1 MSIIS
6 LLSSAQDVVYS
17 LLVLLVVIICMADA
31 VHGVADIVTSIVK
44 GKRCQQGKV
53 LKLCPKGLHL

>member
-1 MSIIS
+1 MSITS

-17 LLVLLVVIICMADA
+17 LLVLFVVIICMVDV
-31 VHGVADIVTSIVK
+31 VHGIADIVTSIVK
-44 GKRCQQGKV
+44 GKRCQSGKV